1 MGIFSVV
8 GDVVGGI
15 QANKIAK
22 MQMGEG
28 DRMLAE
34 AKALQEGYK
43 RPEMMTPQAIQAM
56 VKMAQGQMY
65 QKMPG
70 ATQFEN
76 QIQGATAQGMSA
88 IGEMGAGAESIGA
101 MAGLY
106 GNQMNQ
112 MQNLAG
118 QNAAYQAQGQQSYM
132 NALQGLGDWQQ
143 QQWQWNEADPYL
155 QAMTKAAQLEQVG
168 YLNRFQGYKAK
179 QGVAAEMWSGIGEG
193 LDQTVQQAAGMATGG
208 LGNILSLL
216 GGGSN

>member
-76 QIQGATAQGMSA
+76 QIQEATAQGMSA

-101 MAGLY
+101 KAGLY
-106 GNQMNQ
+106 GNQMSQ
-112 MQNLAG
+112 MQNLAA
-118 QNAAYQAQGQQSYM
+118 QNASYQAQGQQSYM

-179 QGVAAEMWSGIGEG
+179 QGAAAEMWSGIGEG

>member
-101 MAGLY
+101 LAGLY

-112 MQNLAG
+112 MQNLAA
-118 QNAAYQAQGQQSYM
+118 QNASYQAQGQQSYM

-179 QGVAAEMWSGIGEG
+179 QGAAAEMWSGIGEG

>member
-106 GNQMNQ
+106 GNQMSQ
-112 MQNLAG
+112 MQNLAA
-118 QNAAYQAQGQQSYM
+118 QNASYQAQGQQSYM

-168 YLNRFQGYKAK
+168 YQNRFQGYKAK
-179 QGVAAEMWSGIGEG
+179 QGAAAEMWSGIGEG
-193 LDQTVQQAAGMATGG
+193 LDQTVQKAAGMATGG
-208 LGNILSLL
+208 LGKILSLL

>member
-179 QGVAAEMWSGIGEG
+179 QGAAAEMWSGIGEG

>member
-8 GDVVGGI
+8 GDVVGWI

-106 GNQMNQ
+106 GNQMSQ
-112 MQNLAG
+112 MQNLAA
-118 QNAAYQAQGQQSYM
+118 QNASYQAQGQQSYM

-179 QGVAAEMWSGIGEG
+179 QGAAAEMWSGIGEG

>member
-112 MQNLAG
+112 MQNLAA
-118 QNAAYQAQGQQSYM
+118 QNASYQAQGQQSYM

-179 QGVAAEMWSGIGEG
+179 QGAAAEMWSGIGEG

-208 LGNILSLL
+208 LGKILSLL

>member
-112 MQNLAG
+112 MQNLAA
-118 QNAAYQAQGQQSYM
+118 QNASYQAQGQQSYM

-179 QGVAAEMWSGIGEG
+179 QGAAAEMWSGIGEG

>member
-112 MQNLAG
+112 MQNLAA
-118 QNAAYQAQGQQSYM
+118 QNASYQARGQQSYM

-179 QGVAAEMWSGIGEG
+179 QGAAAEMWSGIGEG

>member
-1 MGIFSVV
+1 
-8 GDVVGGI
+8 
-15 QANKIAK
+15 
-22 MQMGEG
+22 
-28 DRMLAE
+28 MLAE

-101 MAGLY
+101 LAGLY

-112 MQNLAG
+112 MQNLAA
-118 QNAAYQAQGQQSYM
+118 QNASYQAQGQQSYM

-155 QAMTKAAQLEQVG
+155 QAM
-168 YLNRFQGYKAK
+168 NR
-179 QGVAAEMWSGIGEG
+179 
-193 LDQTVQQAAGMATGG
+193 LD
-208 LGNILSLL
+208 I
-216 GGGSN
+216 

>member
-112 MQNLAG
+112 MQNLAA
-118 QNAAYQAQGQQSYM
+118 QNASYQAQGQQSYM

>member
-112 MQNLAG
+112 MQNLAA
-118 QNAAYQAQGQQSYM
+118 QNASYQAQGQQSYM

-179 QGVAAEMWSGIGEG
+179 QGAAAEMWSGIGEE